1 MPTRRDDFAGL
12 RLRSAHGV
20 VIVADLEAVGVGPS
34 IRQRL
39 VRECALTLVRP
50 GVYVLGRPT
59 GAWEQNCA
67 IALAA
72 AGPDAVLA
80 RWSAARLWKLDGF
93 TVRPADPPSLLPI
106 SVNVGR
112 DAGRRGADVHRV
124 PPLEHAAVEDGLRI
138 TGINQTLIEVGASLS
153 PTTSPGG
160 HVLTPADQVE
170 LALETAL
177 HKKRTTIERVTRL
190 VQACAP
196 QREGA
201 SVLRAVLARRPV
213 GAAATE
219 SWLET
224 RTVQVLRNAGIVNV
238 ERQVWMFDR
247 HGAFIGR
254 IDLKIGWVIIECDGR
269 EFHGDFEVDRARWA
283 ALHAIG
289 YLVLP
294 VTFRLVELRTTEFL
308 RSLQDLSAKAA
319 ESAVLPG

>member
-1 MPTRRDDFAGL
+1 M
-12 RLRSAHGV
+12 
-20 VIVADLEAVGVGPS
+20 ADLEAVGAGPS

-39 VRECALTLVRP
+39 VREGVLTLVRP

-59 GAWEQNCA
+59 GAWEQNGA

-72 AGPDAVLA
+72 AGRDAVLA
-80 RWSAARLWKLDGF
+80 RSSAARLWKLDGF

-112 DAGRRGADVHRV
+112 GAGRRGADVHRV
-124 PPLEHAAVEDGLRI
+124 PPLEQAAVEDGLRI
-138 TGINQTLIEVGASLS
+138 TGINQTLIDVGANLIA
-153 PTTSPGG
+153 TTSPGG

-170 LALETAL
+170 LALESAL
-177 HKKRTTIERVTRL
+177 HKKRTTIECVTRL
-190 VQACAP
+190 LQDSHP

-201 SVLRAVLARRPV
+201 TVLRAVLARRPV

-238 ERQVWMFDR
+238 ERQVRMVDR

-254 IDLKIGWVIIECDGR
+254 VDLKIGWVIIECDGR
-269 EFHGDFEVDRARWA
+269 EFHGDFDADRARWA

-294 VTFRLVELRTTEFL
+294 ATFRLVELRTTEFL
-308 RSLQDLSAKAA
+308 GSLHDLSAKAA
-319 ESAVLPG
+319 ESAFSPRAD